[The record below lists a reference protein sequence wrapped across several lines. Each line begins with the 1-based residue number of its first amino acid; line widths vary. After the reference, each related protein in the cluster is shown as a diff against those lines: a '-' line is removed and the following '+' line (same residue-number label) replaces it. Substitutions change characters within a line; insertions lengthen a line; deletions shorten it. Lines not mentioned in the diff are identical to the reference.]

1 MKKFFEVIKKKWIAD
16 TTRLV
21 LLVAI
26 IILVYILINVLVG
39 QANMPT
45 FDFTEEKIY
54 SVSDESKELIKDID
68 QEVTLY
74 FFGADEDTS
83 IIDFAKQYT
92 VINPNIKVEV
102 VNYEE
107 RPDLYQK
114 YNVSSAEQAIAVQ
127 SPERDTVLS
136 IYELATY
143 DYTTGETVDLK
154 EEKITNAIIET
165 TVAEK
170 PKVYLLKGH
179 EEITDLM
186 TVATEYIENDVIDIE
201 ELDLLTTDM
210 PDDCECLIIT
220 NPSKDFTEGET
231 NKIIDYINDGGNIL
245 WLNNAQTE
253 KLPNVQKILDLYGVK
268 IGNGV
273 VRETDS
279 NKMLPGAASFILP
292 SLSTHKITED
302 IVDGYVILF
311 NPTKL
316 EFADDEEMEEL
327 GVTATPI
334 IQSSETSY
342 YRTDIENE
350 SSEKQDDEE
359 EGPFVIAEELT
370 KKVGDKEST
379 LMVFGDGLFVSDT
392 QIAMRVSSSASQKY
406 NAINFRSNSD
416 MLLNTINYLVERES
430 FPKKKKNMEYVTYT
444 ATEQEDLTIRAIIF
458 FIPLI
463 IIIIGIIIWQRRRR
477 RR

>member
-26 IILVYILINVLVG
+26 IILVYILINILVG
-39 QANMPT
+39 QANLPN

-92 VINPNIKVEV
+92 VVNPNIKVEI
-102 VNYEE
+102 VNYEK
-107 RPDLYQK
+107 RSDLYEK
-114 YNVSSAEQAIAVQ
+114 YNVSSSEQAIAVQ

-136 IYELATY
+136 IYDLATY
-143 DYTTGETVDLK
+143 DYTTGETIDLK

-165 TVAEK
+165 TTDDK
-170 PKVYLLKGH
+170 PKVYFLTGH
-179 EEITDLM
+179 GETTDLM
-186 TVATEYIENDVIDIE
+186 TLANEYIENDVIDID

-210 PDDCECLIIT
+210 PDDCNCLIIT
-220 NPSKDFTEGET
+220 NPSKDFTEVET
-231 NKIIDYINDGGNIL
+231 NKITDYINDGGNIL

-253 KLPNVQKILDLYGVK
+253 DLPNVQKILDLYGVK
-268 IGNGV
+268 IGSGV

-279 NKMLPGAASFILP
+279 NKMLPGASSFILP
-292 SLSTHKITED
+292 SLSTHKVTED

-316 EFADDEEMEEL
+316 EFADDKKMEEL

-334 IQSSETSY
+334 LQSSETSY
-342 YRTDIENE
+342 YRKDIEDE
-350 SSEKQDDEE
+350 SSEKKDDEE

-379 LMVFGDGLFVSDT
+379 LMVFGDGVFVSDT
-392 QIAMRVSSSASQKY
+392 QISMRVSNSASQKY

-416 MLLNTINYLVERES
+416 MLLNTVNYLVERES
-430 FPKKKKNMEYVTYT
+430 SVTIRKNMEYVTYT

-463 IIIIGIIIWQRRRR
+463 IIIIGIVIWQRRRR